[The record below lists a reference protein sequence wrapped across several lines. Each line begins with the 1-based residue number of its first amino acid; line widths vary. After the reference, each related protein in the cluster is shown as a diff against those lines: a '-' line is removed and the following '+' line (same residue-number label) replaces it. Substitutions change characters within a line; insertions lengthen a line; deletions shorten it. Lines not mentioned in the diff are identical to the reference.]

1 MREILE
7 DKEKRLEHILNSSVQ
22 CEYYNA
28 QGGATM
34 KLSNNVNTLLKDDLA
49 EVLKKEL
56 NR

>member
-34 KLSNNVNTLLKDDLA
+34 KLSDNVNTLLKDDLA